1 MLLRPTRAAAAL
13 AALLLGL
20 AGCASQPSASAPTSA
35 SAHSAEGE
43 SGLKE
48 ASKRNP
54 APPFELKDASG
65 KLVRLEDYKGKVVL
79 LNFWATW
86 CGPCKFEIPWFIEFQ
101 KTYKDRGFTVI
112 GVSLDDE
119 GWEVVKPY
127 LEAKQVNYPVVVGSE
142 EVDQKYGG
150 IEALPTS
157 FLIDR
162 EGRIAAT
169 HVGLVSK
176 QQYEQDITQLLQ

>member
-1 MLLRPTRAAAAL
+1 MLLPSPRAAAA
-13 AALLLGL
+13 AAVLMLSL
-20 AGCASQPSASAPTSA
+20 AGCAPKSASTA
-35 SAHSAEGE
+35 SAQE
-43 SGLKE
+43 SESQANVKE
-48 ASKRNP
+48 TGKRNP

-86 CGPCKFEIPWFIEFQ
+86 CGPCKIEIPWFVDFQ

-112 GVSLDDE
+112 GVALDDE
-119 GWEVVKPY
+119 GWEVVRPY
-127 LEAKQVNYPVVVGSE
+127 IEGRQVNYPIVVGSE
-142 EVDQKYGG
+142 ELDQKYGG

-157 FLIDR
+157 FILDR
-162 EGRIAAT
+162 EGRIATT

-176 QQYEQDITQLLQ
+176 QQYEDDIKQLLE

>member
-1 MLLRPTRAAAAL
+1 MLLRPHRAAAAL
-13 AALLLGL
+13 AVLSLAL
-20 AGCASQPSASAPTSA
+20 AGCAPKSPTSA
-35 SAHSAEGE
+35 AAQAHEEDEGP
-43 SGLKE
+43 SLKDP
-48 ASKRNP
+48 AKRNP
-54 APPFELKDASG
+54 APDFELKDAGG
-65 KLVRLEDYKGKVVL
+65 KPVRLADYKGKVVL

-112 GVSLDDE
+112 GVSLDEE

-127 LEAKQVNYPVVVGSE
+127 LEAKQVNYPVVIGSE

-157 FLIDR
+157 FLLDR
-162 EGRIAAT
+162 DGRIAAT

-176 QQYEQDITQLLQ
+176 SQYEDDIKKLLD